1 MNTKISEKNLR
12 KIVSPKFSLRL
23 QLGFYDLLQW
33 YTDVI
38 CKEDLSKV
46 ICRSE
51 IERNKDK
58 YRKK

>member
-12 KIVSPKFSLRL
+12 KIVSVKFSLRL

-38 CKEDLSKV
+38 CKEDLNK
-46 ICRSE
+46 CRRE
-51 IERNKDK
+51 IERNKDTN
-58 YRKK
+58 RKN

>member
-1 MNTKISEKNLR
+1 MNTKISEKILR

-38 CKEDLSKV
+38 CKKDLNK
-46 ICRSE
+46 CWRE
-51 IERNKDK
+51 IERNKDT
-58 YRKK
+58 YRKN